1 MLKNL
6 DKSITALRL
15 GREGHLHLRDELR
28 RVSVGHSDL
37 SAAGE
42 GLEPRPPDALNPYG
56 HLSLKVHNIQ
66 SFSTLGFQHYC

>member
-28 RVSVGHSDL
+28 RVPVGHPDVSP
-37 SAAGE
+37 AGNYVKQFFS
-42 GLEPRPPDALNPYG
+42 LQNALA
-56 HLSLKVHNIQ
+56 
-66 SFSTLGFQHYC
+66 